1 MIKRILMAT
10 DGSKTSVRALKV
22 AIEMAKKMGAK
33 LSLVG
38 VIDNRLY
45 VGRTMPASASPTRI
59 SESVEDYLMQVAGAY
74 LADAS
79 RQCEQSGIEPD
90 IVIRTGHPAEEILKL
105 VYKGPVFNLFEDDV
119 ELPNGRVVR
128 RSRVEHRPTI
138 GVVPYIGDGQIV
150 LIRQH
155 RHAVGTSLIEIPAGT
170 MDKGDESPEECV
182 QRELAEEAG
191 FRAGRLVKLFG
202 GYLVPGYADEF
213 MHFYLA
219 FELIRAPLPP
229 DEDEFIETMTCQLRD
244 ALRMIRDGR
253 IVDSKTA
260 LALLLAADYLREN
273 KMTP

>member
-1 MIKRILMAT
+1 MDDRKA
-10 DGSKTSVRALKV
+10 
-22 AIEMAKKMGAK
+22 
-33 LSLVG
+33 
-38 VIDNRLY
+38 
-45 VGRTMPASASPTRI
+45 VGR
-59 SESVEDYLMQVAGAY
+59 
-74 LADAS
+74 
-79 RQCEQSGIEPD
+79 QS
-90 IVIRTGHPAEEILKL
+90 TL
-105 VYKGPVFNLFEDDV
+105 VYRGPVFNLYEDDV

-155 RHAVGTSLIEIPAGT
+155 RHAVGASLIEIPAGT
-170 MDKGDESPEECV
+170 MDKGNESPEDCV

-219 FELIRAPLPP
+219 FDLIEAPLPP
-229 DEDEFIETMTCQLRD
+229 DEDEFIETMTCPLSD

-260 LALLLAADYLREN
+260 LALLLAADYLREK
-273 KMTP
+273 KMMR

>member
-1 MIKRILMAT
+1 MDDRKA
-10 DGSKTSVRALKV
+10 G
-22 AIEMAKKMGAK
+22 
-33 LSLVG
+33 
-38 VIDNRLY
+38 
-45 VGRTMPASASPTRI
+45 GR
-59 SESVEDYLMQVAGAY
+59 
-74 LADAS
+74 
-79 RQCEQSGIEPD
+79 QS
-90 IVIRTGHPAEEILKL
+90 TL
-105 VYKGPVFNLFEDDV
+105 VYRGPVFNLYEDDV

-138 GVVPYIGDGQIV
+138 GVVPYLGDGQIV

-170 MDKGDESPEECV
+170 MDKGNESPEECV

-219 FELIRAPLPP
+219 FDLIAAPLPP
-229 DEDEFIETMTCQLRD
+229 DEDEFIETMTCPLSD

-260 LALLLAADYLREN
+260 LALLLAADYLREH
-273 KMTP
+273 KMMP

>member
-1 MIKRILMAT
+1 MDDRKA
-10 DGSKTSVRALKV
+10 G
-22 AIEMAKKMGAK
+22 
-33 LSLVG
+33 
-38 VIDNRLY
+38 
-45 VGRTMPASASPTRI
+45 GR
-59 SESVEDYLMQVAGAY
+59 
-74 LADAS
+74 
-79 RQCEQSGIEPD
+79 QS
-90 IVIRTGHPAEEILKL
+90 TL
-105 VYKGPVFNLFEDDV
+105 VYRGPVFNLYEDDV

-138 GVVPYIGDGQIV
+138 GVVPYIGNGRIV

-170 MDKGDESPEECV
+170 MDKGDESPEDCV

-191 FRAGRLVKLFG
+191 YHAGRLVKLFG

-219 FELIRAPLPP
+219 FDLIRAPLPP
-229 DEDEFIETMTCQLRD
+229 DEDEFIETMTCSLTD

-260 LALLLAADYLREN
+260 LAVLLAADYLRQN
-273 KMTP
+273 KMMR

>member
-1 MIKRILMAT
+1 MWNCRTAGWSGEA
-10 DGSKTSVRALKV
+10 GSSTGPPSAL
-22 AIEMAKKMGAK
+22 
-33 LSLVG
+33 
-38 VIDNRLY
+38 
-45 VGRTMPASASPTRI
+45 
-59 SESVEDYLMQVAGAY
+59 
-74 LADAS
+74 
-79 RQCEQSGIEPD
+79 
-90 IVIRTGHPAEEILKL
+90 
-105 VYKGPVFNLFEDDV
+105 F
-119 ELPNGRVVR
+119 
-128 RSRVEHRPTI
+128 
-138 GVVPYIGDGQIV
+138 PYIGDGQIV

-170 MDKGDESPEECV
+170 MDKGVESPEECV

-219 FELIRAPLPP
+219 FDLIEAPLPP
-229 DEDEFIETMTCQLRD
+229 DEDEFIETLTCPMTE

-273 KMTP
+273 KMMP

>member
-1 MIKRILMAT
+1 MDDRKA
-10 DGSKTSVRALKV
+10 G
-22 AIEMAKKMGAK
+22 
-33 LSLVG
+33 
-38 VIDNRLY
+38 
-45 VGRTMPASASPTRI
+45 GR
-59 SESVEDYLMQVAGAY
+59 
-74 LADAS
+74 
-79 RQCEQSGIEPD
+79 QS
-90 IVIRTGHPAEEILKL
+90 TL
-105 VYKGPVFNLFEDDV
+105 VYRGPVFNLYEDDV

-170 MDKGDESPEECV
+170 MDKGDESPEDCV

-219 FELIRAPLPP
+219 FDLIEAPLPP
-229 DEDEFIETMTCQLRD
+229 DEDEFIETMTCPLSD

-260 LALLLAADYLREN
+260 LAVLLAADYLREN
-273 KMTP
+273 KMMR

>member
-1 MIKRILMAT
+1 MSDRK
-10 DGSKTSVRALKV
+10 
-22 AIEMAKKMGAK
+22 
-33 LSLVG
+33 
-38 VIDNRLY
+38 
-45 VGRTMPASASPTRI
+45 
-59 SESVEDYLMQVAGAY
+59 
-74 LADAS
+74 AD
-79 RQCEQSGIEPD
+79 SGKS
-90 IVIRTGHPAEEILKL
+90 KL

-119 ELPNGRVVR
+119 KLPNGRVVR
-128 RSRVEHRPTI
+128 RRRVEHRPTI

-155 RHAVGTSLIEIPAGT
+155 RHAVGASLIEIPAGT

-191 FRAGRLVKLFG
+191 FKAGMLVKLFG

-229 DEDEFIETMTCQLRD
+229 DEDEFIETMTCRLPD

-260 LALLLAADYLREN
+260 RALLLAADYLREN

>member
-1 MIKRILMAT
+1 MDDRKA
-10 DGSKTSVRALKV
+10 DG
-22 AIEMAKKMGAK
+22 
-33 LSLVG
+33 
-38 VIDNRLY
+38 
-45 VGRTMPASASPTRI
+45 
-59 SESVEDYLMQVAGAY
+59 
-74 LADAS
+74 
-79 RQCEQSGIEPD
+79 RQS
-90 IVIRTGHPAEEILKL
+90 TL
-105 VYKGPVFNLFEDDV
+105 VYRGPVFNLYEDDV

-155 RHAVGTSLIEIPAGT
+155 RHAVGASLIEIPAGT
-170 MDKGDESPEECV
+170 MDKGNESPEECV

-219 FELIRAPLPP
+219 FDLIEAPLPP
-229 DEDEFIETMTCQLRD
+229 DEDEFIETMTCPLSD

-273 KMTP
+273 KMMR

>member
-1 MIKRILMAT
+1 MDDRKA
-10 DGSKTSVRALKV
+10 G
-22 AIEMAKKMGAK
+22 
-33 LSLVG
+33 
-38 VIDNRLY
+38 
-45 VGRTMPASASPTRI
+45 GR
-59 SESVEDYLMQVAGAY
+59 
-74 LADAS
+74 
-79 RQCEQSGIEPD
+79 QS
-90 IVIRTGHPAEEILKL
+90 TL
-105 VYKGPVFNLFEDDV
+105 VYRGPVFNLYEDDV

-170 MDKGDESPEECV
+170 MDKGDESPEDCV

-202 GYLVPGYADEF
+202 GYLIPGYADEF

-219 FELIRAPLPP
+219 FDLIEAPLPP
-229 DEDEFIETMTCQLRD
+229 DEDEFIETLTCPLSD

-260 LALLLAADYLREN
+260 LAVLLAADYLREN
-273 KMTP
+273 KMMR

>member
-1 MIKRILMAT
+1 MDDRKA
-10 DGSKTSVRALKV
+10 G
-22 AIEMAKKMGAK
+22 
-33 LSLVG
+33 
-38 VIDNRLY
+38 
-45 VGRTMPASASPTRI
+45 GR
-59 SESVEDYLMQVAGAY
+59 
-74 LADAS
+74 
-79 RQCEQSGIEPD
+79 QS
-90 IVIRTGHPAEEILKL
+90 TL
-105 VYKGPVFNLFEDDV
+105 VYRGPVFNLYEDDV

-170 MDKGDESPEECV
+170 MDKGDESPEDCV

-219 FELIRAPLPP
+219 FDLIEAPLPP
-229 DEDEFIETMTCQLRD
+229 DEDEFIETMTCPLPD

-273 KMTP
+273 KMMP

>member
-1 MIKRILMAT
+1 M
-10 DGSKTSVRALKV
+10 DD
-22 AIEMAKKMGAK
+22 KKAG
-33 LSLVG
+33 
-38 VIDNRLY
+38 
-45 VGRTMPASASPTRI
+45 GR
-59 SESVEDYLMQVAGAY
+59 
-74 LADAS
+74 
-79 RQCEQSGIEPD
+79 QS
-90 IVIRTGHPAEEILKL
+90 TL
-105 VYKGPVFNLFEDDV
+105 VYRGPVFNLYEDDV

-138 GVVPYIGDGQIV
+138 GVVPYIGDGRIV

-170 MDKGDESPEECV
+170 MDKGDESPEDCV

-219 FELIRAPLPP
+219 FDLIEAPLPP
-229 DEDEFIETMTCQLRD
+229 DEDEFIETMTCPLSD

-260 LALLLAADYLREN
+260 LAVLLAADYLREN
-273 KMTP
+273 KMMR

>member
-1 MIKRILMAT
+1 MDDRKA
-10 DGSKTSVRALKV
+10 G
-22 AIEMAKKMGAK
+22 
-33 LSLVG
+33 
-38 VIDNRLY
+38 
-45 VGRTMPASASPTRI
+45 GR
-59 SESVEDYLMQVAGAY
+59 
-74 LADAS
+74 
-79 RQCEQSGIEPD
+79 QS
-90 IVIRTGHPAEEILKL
+90 TL
-105 VYKGPVFNLFEDDV
+105 VYKGPVFNLYEDDV
-119 ELPNGRVVR
+119 ELPDGRVVR

-155 RHAVGTSLIEIPAGT
+155 RHAVGASLIEIPAGT
-170 MDKGDESPEECV
+170 MDKGNESPEECV

-219 FELIRAPLPP
+219 FDLIEAPLPP
-229 DEDEFIETMTCQLRD
+229 DEDEFIETMTCPLSD

-273 KMTP
+273 KMMR

>member
-1 MIKRILMAT
+1 MDDRKA
-10 DGSKTSVRALKV
+10 G
-22 AIEMAKKMGAK
+22 
-33 LSLVG
+33 
-38 VIDNRLY
+38 
-45 VGRTMPASASPTRI
+45 GR
-59 SESVEDYLMQVAGAY
+59 
-74 LADAS
+74 
-79 RQCEQSGIEPD
+79 QS
-90 IVIRTGHPAEEILKL
+90 TL
-105 VYKGPVFNLFEDDV
+105 VYRGPVFNLYEDDV
-119 ELPNGRVVR
+119 ELPNGRMVR

-170 MDKGDESPEECV
+170 MDKGHESPEDCV

-219 FELIRAPLPP
+219 LDLIEAPLPP
-229 DEDEFIETMTCQLRD
+229 DEDEFIETMTCPLSD

-273 KMTP
+273 KMMR

>member
-1 MIKRILMAT
+1 MDDRKA
-10 DGSKTSVRALKV
+10 G
-22 AIEMAKKMGAK
+22 
-33 LSLVG
+33 
-38 VIDNRLY
+38 
-45 VGRTMPASASPTRI
+45 GR
-59 SESVEDYLMQVAGAY
+59 
-74 LADAS
+74 
-79 RQCEQSGIEPD
+79 QS
-90 IVIRTGHPAEEILKL
+90 TL
-105 VYKGPVFNLFEDDV
+105 VYRGPVFNLYEDDV

-138 GVVPYIGDGQIV
+138 GVVPYIGNGRIV

-170 MDKGDESPEECV
+170 MDKGDESPEDCV

-191 FRAGRLVKLFG
+191 YRAGRLVKLFG

-219 FELIRAPLPP
+219 FDLIRAPLPP
-229 DEDEFIETMTCQLRD
+229 DEDEFIETMTCPLTD

-260 LALLLAADYLREN
+260 LAVLLAADYLREN
-273 KMTP
+273 KMMR

>member
-1 MIKRILMAT
+1 MDDKEA
-10 DGSKTSVRALKV
+10 G
-22 AIEMAKKMGAK
+22 
-33 LSLVG
+33 
-38 VIDNRLY
+38 
-45 VGRTMPASASPTRI
+45 GR
-59 SESVEDYLMQVAGAY
+59 
-74 LADAS
+74 
-79 RQCEQSGIEPD
+79 QS
-90 IVIRTGHPAEEILKL
+90 TL
-105 VYKGPVFNLFEDDV
+105 VYRGPVFNLYEDDV

-138 GVVPYIGDGQIV
+138 GVVPYIGDGRIV

-170 MDKGDESPEECV
+170 MDKGDESPEDCV

-219 FELIRAPLPP
+219 FDLIEAPLPP
-229 DEDEFIETMTCQLRD
+229 DEDEFIETMTCPLSD

-260 LALLLAADYLREN
+260 LAVLLAADYLREN
-273 KMTP
+273 KMMR

>member
-1 MIKRILMAT
+1 MDDRKA
-10 DGSKTSVRALKV
+10 G
-22 AIEMAKKMGAK
+22 
-33 LSLVG
+33 
-38 VIDNRLY
+38 
-45 VGRTMPASASPTRI
+45 GR
-59 SESVEDYLMQVAGAY
+59 
-74 LADAS
+74 
-79 RQCEQSGIEPD
+79 QS
-90 IVIRTGHPAEEILKL
+90 TL
-105 VYKGPVFNLFEDDV
+105 VYRGPVFNLYEDDV

-170 MDKGDESPEECV
+170 MDKGDESPEDCV

-219 FELIRAPLPP
+219 FDLIEAPLPP
-229 DEDEFIETMTCQLRD
+229 DEDEFIETMTCPLSD

-273 KMTP
+273 KMMR

>member
-1 MIKRILMAT
+1 MDDRKA
-10 DGSKTSVRALKV
+10 GGLK
-22 AIEMAKKMGAK
+22 
-33 LSLVG
+33 S
-38 VIDNRLY
+38 
-45 VGRTMPASASPTRI
+45 T
-59 SESVEDYLMQVAGAY
+59 
-74 LADAS
+74 
-79 RQCEQSGIEPD
+79 
-90 IVIRTGHPAEEILKL
+90 L
-105 VYKGPVFNLFEDDV
+105 VYRGPVFNLYEDDV

-170 MDKGDESPEECV
+170 MDKGDESPEDCV

-219 FELIRAPLPP
+219 FDLIEAPLPP
-229 DEDEFIETMTCQLRD
+229 DEDEFIETMTCPLTD

-260 LALLLAADYLREN
+260 LAVLLAADYLREK
-273 KMTP
+273 KMMR

>member
-1 MIKRILMAT
+1 MDDRKA
-10 DGSKTSVRALKV
+10 GGLK
-22 AIEMAKKMGAK
+22 
-33 LSLVG
+33 S
-38 VIDNRLY
+38 
-45 VGRTMPASASPTRI
+45 T
-59 SESVEDYLMQVAGAY
+59 
-74 LADAS
+74 
-79 RQCEQSGIEPD
+79 
-90 IVIRTGHPAEEILKL
+90 L
-105 VYKGPVFNLFEDDV
+105 VYRGPVFNLYEDDV

-155 RHAVGTSLIEIPAGT
+155 RHAVGASLIEIPAGT
-170 MDKGDESPEECV
+170 MDKGDESPEDCV

-219 FELIRAPLPP
+219 FDLIEAPLPP
-229 DEDEFIETMTCQLRD
+229 DEDEFIETMTCPLTD

-260 LALLLAADYLREN
+260 LAVLLAADYLREK
-273 KMTP
+273 KMMR

>member
-1 MIKRILMAT
+1 MDDRKA
-10 DGSKTSVRALKV
+10 G
-22 AIEMAKKMGAK
+22 
-33 LSLVG
+33 
-38 VIDNRLY
+38 
-45 VGRTMPASASPTRI
+45 GR
-59 SESVEDYLMQVAGAY
+59 
-74 LADAS
+74 
-79 RQCEQSGIEPD
+79 QS
-90 IVIRTGHPAEEILKL
+90 TL
-105 VYKGPVFNLFEDDV
+105 VYRGPVFNLYEDDV

-155 RHAVGTSLIEIPAGT
+155 RHAVGASLIEIPAGT
-170 MDKGDESPEECV
+170 MDKGNESPEECV

-219 FELIRAPLPP
+219 FDLIEAPLPP
-229 DEDEFIETMTCQLRD
+229 DEDEFIETMTCPLSD

-273 KMTP
+273 KMMR